1 MWRGKRHESRF
12 LPFPFPWS
20 PARFIFSF
28 SPASLRHKEASAEGR
43 ANIWLFLYASKHCVP
58 PFYTNTSLSLSFWVI
73 SLCIRSLL
81 GFKKPGTHASALF
94 VVKQQKS
101 GECKLAT
108 SGTATFPRSSWPSRS
123 PWMGWGSKFRSFRA
137 KLLYLFLV
145 LFFFLR
151 KTTPRRARLGLVQ
164 EIRGER
170 LDEDVAANAR
180 GGGDGEHIALLRIN
194 LFSIRTLSRWTLS
207 PSPASHGLMKEVNS
221 LPILGTTLS
230 IRKQSIANRPTF
242 FAPSSLPVF
251 IRSWYKQTANCRNNK
266 TEYKFWESSMT
277 S

>member
-1 MWRGKRHESRF
+1 MVENCLKQNKRWKRSFLLKTMEKINFVTFFVLKTTAWSSCASSVALFNNFTCIFLCRLTTIWSVSLSLLCRGYRWVSQYNSNNRKIRGGGGTMWRGKRHESRF

-28 SPASLRHKEASAEGR
+28 SPASLRHKEDSAEGR

-81 GFKKPGTHASALF
+81 GFEKPGTHASALF

-123 PWMGWGSKFRSFRA
+123 PWMGWG
-137 KLLYLFLV
+137 
-145 LFFFLR
+145 
-151 KTTPRRARLGLVQ
+151 
-164 EIRGER
+164 
-170 LDEDVAANAR
+170 
-180 GGGDGEHIALLRIN
+180 
-194 LFSIRTLSRWTLS
+194 
-207 PSPASHGLMKEVNS
+207 
-221 LPILGTTLS
+221 
-230 IRKQSIANRPTF
+230 
-242 FAPSSLPVF
+242 
-251 IRSWYKQTANCRNNK
+251 YKHS
-266 TEYKFWESSMT
+266 Y
-277 S
+277 